1 MEFFEHQES
10 ARSRS
15 RSLLWRFV
23 LANLLLAALLS
34 AVLLFVGEAADEAE
48 SGRRT
53 GQNRASSGEMLPV
66 ILCLDLFMLL
76 TVSTAAVVKFYSLS
90 SSGGAVAEALGGT
103 LVSPETTDPL
113 ERRYRNVVDEMA
125 IAANCP
131 VPEIYILEDE
141 EGINAFASGPSPEK
155 SAVAVTRGALQRLSR
170 DELQGVVAHEFSHIV
185 HGDVRLNIRLA
196 AYISGLVVLSTIGYF
211 MLRLLANGRESRRSS
226 KDKGGGAIIVLA
238 IGLFFLLFG
247 FLGKLVSVL
256 MSAAIS
262 REREYLAD
270 ATAVQLTRNPEGIAG
285 ALKKIGGF
293 SKGASIDNASASG
306 LSHFFLAEGKS
317 VGFFEHMYASHPPL
331 LERIKRLEPQFSG
344 ELPDDDS
351 IGVQTGEEE
360 MLVSQLSGGQKAS
373 APRLEPPELPPLHAE
388 WLPEKSLHAAI
399 VGVGSAE
406 AVVCSLLLP
415 TAEKERQRE
424 LEALSAWIPAQ
435 EVLRYE
441 ADAKG
446 LSVNQQVSA
455 VFMALPTIQLGSKA
469 RKEAFRRAVEQL
481 SRADGSVSLLEFLLS
496 VLVYFGTQDTDPSF
510 TMRGASSRRGL
521 KSVDKAV
528 VRVLSVC
535 ALFASQD
542 ESARRELFGAAASS
556 LKLNGSFLPDAD
568 SDIGSFMS
576 ALDEIRAVSPRARKA
591 LMNAL
596 HGLVLSD
603 GKVTELELA
612 LMRVFAVLLRTG
624 VPPLDGLDERRV
636 AVGA

>member
-1 MEFFEHQES
+1 M
-10 ARSRS
+10 
-15 RSLLWRFV
+15 
-23 LANLLLAALLS
+23 
-34 AVLLFVGEAADEAE
+34 
-48 SGRRT
+48 
-53 GQNRASSGEMLPV
+53 
-66 ILCLDLFMLL
+66 
-76 TVSTAAVVKFYSLS
+76 
-90 SSGGAVAEALGGT
+90 
-103 LVSPETTDPL
+103 
-113 ERRYRNVVDEMA
+113 
-125 IAANCP
+125 
-131 VPEIYILEDE
+131 
-141 EGINAFASGPSPEK
+141 
-155 SAVAVTRGALQRLSR
+155 
-170 DELQGVVAHEFSHIV
+170 
-185 HGDVRLNIRLA
+185 
-196 AYISGLVVLSTIGYF
+196 
-211 MLRLLANGRESRRSS
+211 
-226 KDKGGGAIIVLA
+226 
-238 IGLFFLLFG
+238 
-247 FLGKLVSVL
+247 
-256 MSAAIS
+256 
-262 REREYLAD
+262 
-270 ATAVQLTRNPEGIAG
+270 
-285 ALKKIGGF
+285 
-293 SKGASIDNASASG
+293 
-306 LSHFFLAEGKS
+306 
-317 VGFFEHMYASHPPL
+317 
-331 LERIKRLEPQFSG
+331 
-344 ELPDDDS
+344 
-351 IGVQTGEEE
+351 
-360 MLVSQLSGGQKAS
+360 SQLSGGQKAS

-542 ESARRELFGAAASS
+542 ESARHELFGAASSS

-612 LMRVFAVLLRTG
+612 LMRVFAVLLRTE